1 MKKYWIGIFGQVR
14 AQQKRFVR
22 DKMALFFT
30 FLFPLIFLLVFGS
43 VFSNDSTSFNIAIVN
58 NSQTEFAKSF
68 VKNAKENSKDSILKI
83 KDVKD
88 MNDAREKMKRSE
100 LNGIIELPSDFGA
113 IKNNGNHPIPTGT
126 MNVLYAKGSEQ
137 AGNTLVAV
145 MNQITNS
152 INSQMGQPEAPLKAV
167 GKAVGDEQL
176 KSFDYIFT
184 GLLTF
189 SLISMGIFGLAN
201 QMPAEKKR
209 GSYRRLRAAPFT
221 SGQLII
227 STAIHYTIISLLSL
241 IMMVV
246 AGALIFHFNMRGD
259 WALFVVISVLS
270 AFMMVGIGL
279 LIAGWS
285 KNEDQSSALSNLISF
300 PMMFLSGTFIPLYLF
315 PEWLRSV
322 AQFVPITPITDGFR
336 LIMTEHASFM
346 EVLPQFGIIAAWT
359 FAIYL
364 VAIKLFRWE

>member
-43 VFSNDSTSFNIAIVN
+43 VFSNDSTSFDIAIVN

-83 KDVKD
+83 KDVKY

-113 IKNNGNHPIPTGT
+113 IKNNDNHPIPTGT
-126 MNVLYAKGSEQ
+126 MNVIYSKGSEQ
-137 AGNTLVAV
+137 TGGALVAV

-167 GKAVGDEQL
+167 GKAIGDEQL
-176 KSFDYIFT
+176 KSFDYMFT

-189 SLISMGIFGLAN
+189 SLMSMGIFGLSN
-201 QMPAEKKR
+201 QIPADKKR
-209 GSYRRLRAAPFT
+209 GLYRRLRSAPF
-221 SGQLII
+221 
-227 STAIHYTIISLLSL
+227 H
-241 IMMVV
+241 
-246 AGALIFHFNMRGD
+246 
-259 WALFVVISVLS
+259 
-270 AFMMVGIGL
+270 
-279 LIAGWS
+279 
-285 KNEDQSSALSNLISF
+285 
-300 PMMFLSGTFIPLYLF
+300 
-315 PEWLRSV
+315 
-322 AQFVPITPITDGFR
+322 
-336 LIMTEHASFM
+336 
-346 EVLPQFGIIAAWT
+346 
-359 FAIYL
+359 
-364 VAIKLFRWE
+364 

>member
-1 MKKYWIGIFGQVR
+1 
-14 AQQKRFVR
+14 
-22 DKMALFFT
+22 
-30 FLFPLIFLLVFGS
+30 
-43 VFSNDSTSFNIAIVN
+43 
-58 NSQTEFAKSF
+58 
-68 VKNAKENSKDSILKI
+68 
-83 KDVKD
+83 

-126 MNVLYAKGSEQ
+126 MNVIYSKGSEQ
-137 AGNTLVAV
+137 TGGALVAV

-167 GKAVGDEQL
+167 GKAIGDEQL
-176 KSFDYIFT
+176 ESFDYIFT

-201 QMPAEKKR
+201 QIPAEKKR
-209 GSYRRLRAAPFT
+209 GLYRRLRSTPFT

-227 STAIHYTIISLLSL
+227 STAIHYTTISLLSL
-241 IMMVV
+241 VMMVV
-246 AGALIFHFNMRGD
+246 VGTLIFHFNMRGD
-259 WALFVVISVLS
+259 WVLFAMMSVLS
-270 AFMMVGIGL
+270 AFMTVGVGL
-279 LIAGWS
+279 LIAGLS
-285 KNEDQSSALSNLISF
+285 ENEDQSSALSNLISF

-336 LIMTEHASFM
+336 LIMTEHATFV
-346 EVLPQFGIIAAWT
+346 EVLPQFGIVAAWT